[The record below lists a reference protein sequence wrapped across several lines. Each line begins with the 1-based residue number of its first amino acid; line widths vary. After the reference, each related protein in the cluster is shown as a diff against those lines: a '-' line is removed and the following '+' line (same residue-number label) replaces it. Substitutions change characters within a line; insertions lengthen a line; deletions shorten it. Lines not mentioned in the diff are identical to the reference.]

1 MPNIIEITDF
11 HAPELDPYARLTQ
24 NQLRNRLEPEKG
36 IFIAESPK
44 VIDRALDAGYKPV
57 SLLMERKQI
66 TGPAAGILSRC
77 GDAPVYTADREML
90 AELTGFELT
99 RGVLCAFRRP
109 APRPVEEL
117 CKNARRVAVLE
128 GIVDSTNVGAIFRS
142 AAALNMDAVLI
153 NPSCCDPL
161 CRRAVRV
168 SMGTVFQVP
177 WGQLGET
184 PADWPEKGMDILHS
198 LGFKTAAMAL
208 SDRSVSTRHHA
219 VLLAGLRKA
228 GSSSAAG
235 KLAMDTGLAD
245 KGTAPLHFDQI
256 PFGAQFFHG
265 TAHRDAA
272 DRVLRTQF
280 RLRGDL
286 LIGFVFAALDR
297 GTNVI
302 LYLLVKRD
310 DSTIIDRHEI
320 PHPQIEYIVINIIFI
335 SWL

>member
-109 APRPVEEL
+109 APCPVEEL
-117 CKNARRVAVLE
+117 CRDARRVAVLE

-208 SDRSVSTRHHA
+208 SDRSVSIDDEQLA
-219 VLLAGLRKA
+219 KEPKLAIVLGTEGDGL
-228 GSSSAAG
+228 AAG
-235 KLAMDTGLAD
+235 TIASCDYTVK
-245 KGTAPLHFDQI
+245 I
-256 PFGAQFFHG
+256 PMSHG
-265 TAHRDAA
+265 VDSLNVAA
-272 DRVLRTQF
+272 ASAVAFWQLGKQ
-280 RLRGDL
+280 
-286 LIGFVFAALDR
+286 
-297 GTNVI
+297 
-302 LYLLVKRD
+302 
-310 DSTIIDRHEI
+310 
-320 PHPQIEYIVINIIFI
+320 
-335 SWL
+335 

>member
-24 NQLRNRLEPEKG
+24 NQLRSRLEPEKG

-44 VIDRALDAGYKPV
+44 VIDRALDAGYQPV
-57 SLLMERKQI
+57 SLLMERRQI

-77 GDAPVYTADREML
+77 GDAPVYTADRELL

-208 SDRSVSTRHHA
+208 SDRSVSIDDEQLA
-219 VLLAGLRKA
+219 KEPKLAIVLGTEGDGL
-228 GSSSAAG
+228 AAG
-235 KLAMDTGLAD
+235 TIASCDYTVR
-245 KGTAPLHFDQI
+245 I
-256 PFGAQFFHG
+256 PMSHG
-265 TAHRDAA
+265 VDSLNVAA
-272 DRVLRTQF
+272 ASAVAFWQLGKQ
-280 RLRGDL
+280 
-286 LIGFVFAALDR
+286 
-297 GTNVI
+297 
-302 LYLLVKRD
+302 
-310 DSTIIDRHEI
+310 
-320 PHPQIEYIVINIIFI
+320 
-335 SWL
+335 